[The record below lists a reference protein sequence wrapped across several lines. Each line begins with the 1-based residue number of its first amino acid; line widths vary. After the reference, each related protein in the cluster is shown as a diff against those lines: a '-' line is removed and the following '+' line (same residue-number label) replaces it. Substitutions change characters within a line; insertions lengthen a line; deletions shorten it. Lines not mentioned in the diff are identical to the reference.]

1 MVGRLNPFIKLLVV
15 MLFSIAVSRMQGCFP
30 LLILGVV
37 LFVPLLFHKNL
48 FKTLWK
54 MKVML
59 ITAFLIYLFR
69 LLNEGDQLQALS
81 ATARFLSTI
90 AAAALYIATTD
101 LTELSAAIGTLF
113 GRIIGKA
120 AWRFASGVMMTIA
133 LFPIIFQAAT
143 EMLDARKARGGSFL
157 AHPIDNLTDYTI
169 SLMRL
174 LFQKILI
181 FQDAMYA
188 RAYTEEAERTAP
200 LYHLYDFGVLLCA
213 ISFLL
218 LTLLF

>member
-1 MVGRLNPFIKLLVV
+1 MAGRLNPFIKLLVV
-15 MLFSIAVSRMQGCFP
+15 MLFSIAVSRMQGWLP
-30 LLILGVV
+30 LLVLAAV
-37 LFVPLLFHKNL
+37 LFLPLLFHRNL

-59 ITAFLIYLFR
+59 ITAFLIYIFR
-69 LLNEGDQLQALS
+69 LANVGEQLSALS

-101 LTELSAAIGTLF
+101 LTELSAAIGSFF
-113 GRIIGKA
+113 GKAIGKA

-133 LFPIIFQAAT
+133 LFPIIFEAAT

-157 AHPIDNLTDYTI
+157 AHPIQNLTDYTV
-169 SLMRL
+169 SLMRI

-200 LYHLYDFGVLLCA
+200 LYHPFDFGILLCA
-213 ISFLL
+213 VLFLL